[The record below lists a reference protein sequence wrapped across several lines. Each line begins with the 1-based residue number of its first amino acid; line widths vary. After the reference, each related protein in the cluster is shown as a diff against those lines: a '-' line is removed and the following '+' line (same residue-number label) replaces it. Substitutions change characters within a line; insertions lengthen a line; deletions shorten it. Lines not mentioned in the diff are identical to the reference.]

1 MNNTPDWTLLR
12 AFLETAQTGSLSAAA
27 RRLGLTQPTLSRQVA
42 ALEDATGLML
52 FERVGR
58 GLALTEAGRELL
70 PHARRMGEA
79 AERLSFSVTALGSD
93 LSGPV
98 RISASYAYAAYLLP
112 GFLGRIKQAAPRI
125 HPEIIA
131 SDDISD
137 LMRRE
142 ADIAVRHLRPEE
154 PELVARLVFE
164 ARGHF
169 YAAPALLARQ
179 GRPDTKEAL
188 AAMDWV
194 GFGDD
199 TRFLSYAAELGIPLQ
214 PSAFQAS
221 SENGI
226 TAWEMAKAGLGVC
239 AMEESIAALSPEMEP
254 LLASEI
260 DITFPVW
267 LVTHREIHTSPRIR
281 LVFDMLA
288 EAFSAR

>member
-1 MNNTPDWTLLR
+1 MNDTSDWTHLR
-12 AFLETAQTGSLSAAA
+12 AFLETAETGSLSAAA
-27 RRLGLTQPTLSRQVA
+27 RRLGLTQPTLSRQVS
-42 ALEDATGLML
+42 ALEEAMGLML
-52 FERVGR
+52 FERLGR

-79 AERLSFSVTALGSD
+79 AERLAFSVAALSSD

-98 RISASYAYAAYLLP
+98 RISASYAYAAYRLP
-112 GFLGRIKQAAPRI
+112 GLLGRIKQAAPRLC
-125 HPEIIA
+125 PEIIA

-142 ADIAVRHLRPEE
+142 ADIAIRHLRPSE

-169 YAAPALLARQ
+169 YASPALLARQ
-179 GRPDTKEAL
+179 GRPDTKAAL
-188 AAMDWV
+188 ATMDWI
-194 GFGDD
+194 GLGDEA
-199 TRFLSYAAELGIPLQ
+199 RFLSYAAALGIPLK

-239 AMEESIAALSPEMEP
+239 AMDESIAALSPEMEP